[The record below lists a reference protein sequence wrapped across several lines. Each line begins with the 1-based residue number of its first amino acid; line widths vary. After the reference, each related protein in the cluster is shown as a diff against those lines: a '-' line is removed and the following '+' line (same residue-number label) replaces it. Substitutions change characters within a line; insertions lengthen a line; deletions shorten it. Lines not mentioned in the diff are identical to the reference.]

1 LLFDKLLFI
10 ILGFLFN
17 ISQHLFELKYI
28 IGQSIEYY
36 IVVKNILIKRL
47 WVRVCVSHIILFWIF
62 SFLAISLSLL
72 FILGWIHTCTIELL
86 LFKIVVFKYRFM
98 LPFSKIVGRLGL
110 RFIFHPPNY
119 IKCSTYLKSKFY
131 SINRNIS

>member
-1 LLFDKLLFI
+1 MLLDKLLLI
-10 ILGFLFN
+10 IFGFLLN
-17 ISQHLFELKYI
+17 ITQHLFELKYI
-28 IGQSIEYY
+28 IRQSIEYY
-36 IVVKNILIKRL
+36 IVVENILIKRL
-47 WVRVCVSHIILFWIF
+47 RVGVSVSHIILFWIF

-86 LFKIVVFKYRFM
+86 LFKIVVFKDRFV
-98 LPFSKIVGRLGL
+98 LPFSKIVGRLRL